1 MAQTPNTSLTP
12 YLTGLEIQA
21 FIDLRTLADYLG
33 DHGQRY
39 GGTDPDPA
47 IVAASPILLELTK
60 AASGELESAAFVS
73 EAYSPAD
80 LQAIL
85 AGNGNGAA
93 KIRELVA
100 GLLLRRLFRRR
111 PQKQPPQMDVVDE
124 AEQWLALLAEGKRI
138 FGTLEASQ
146 AGLPDVHVES
156 PAEYQARQGMVV
168 VGARFFGR
176 RAGDRQ
182 QWN

>member
-12 YLTGLEIQA
+12 YLTGMEL
-21 FIDLRTLADYLG
+21 FSFCDLRTVADYVG

-73 EAYSPAD
+73 EAYSPTD

-85 AGNGNGAA
+85 AFNGNGAA

-156 PAEYQARQGMVV
+156 PAEHQARRGMVTI
-168 VGARFFGR
+168 GNRFFGKR
-176 RAGDRQ
+176 TRDYQ
-182 QWN
+182 QLN